1 MLDAVAQA
9 QIWRFLV
16 TQTKKRDV
24 GLVFVSHSPALAERI
39 ATRTIDLGAAVFFS
53 LLRRALPTVE
63 VPRIPSTWAQRAS
76 DLLRKASPTAKASPK
91 AAVAPCH
98 AAGSRVGPSRLPR
111 RPLQTPRE
119 GVGCCPARGAE
130 DNFFRICE
138 SHRLAEVRFRRKMR
152 KNPWQKPRRCAATT
166 RISGKNCRNHACPCA
181 DARRNLSK
189 PAETAVKTAPKPA
202 ETRPAAPK
210 PSDTVQPL
218 AVPPYRRTAEP
229 PYRRITPRLAENR
242 ATPLPS
248 RPAVPVAAEP
258 CAASGLWEHPSH
270 AILRI
275 ARQALF
281 VHMRGSALTSRR
293 QFIGAARHIYPPTG
307 INFL

>member
-1 MLDAVAQA
+1 M
-9 QIWRFLV
+9 
-16 TQTKKRDV
+16 
-24 GLVFVSHSPALAERI
+24 
-39 ATRTIDLGAAVFFS
+39 
-53 LLRRALPTVE
+53 
-63 VPRIPSTWAQRAS
+63 PRIPSTWAQRAS

-98 AAGSRVGPSRLPR
+98 AAGSRSGRFGFPEGRCRPPGRRGMLP
-111 RPLQTPRE
+111 
-119 GVGCCPARGAE
+119 GSGAE

-138 SHRLAEVRFRRKMR
+138 SHRLARDAFSPQNAEESR
-152 KNPWQKPRRCAATT
+152 QKPRRCAAMT

-189 PAETAVKTAPKPA
+189 PVETAVKTAPKPA

-210 PSDTVQPL
+210 PSETVQPL
-218 AVPPYRRTAEP
+218 AVPPYRRTAVP
-229 PYRRITPRLAENR
+229 PNHAEARRKPCP
-242 ATPLPS
+242 ATPFAPRRTGCRRALCRF
-248 RPAVPVAAEP
+248 RPLGASVPCNPAHRE
-258 CAASGLWEHPSH
+258 
-270 AILRI
+270 
-275 ARQALF
+275 QALF